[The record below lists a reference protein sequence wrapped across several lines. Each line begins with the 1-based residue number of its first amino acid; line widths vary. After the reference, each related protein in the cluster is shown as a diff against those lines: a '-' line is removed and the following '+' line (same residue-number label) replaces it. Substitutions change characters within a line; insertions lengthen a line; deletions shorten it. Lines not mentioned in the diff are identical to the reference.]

1 MDSQP
6 TQSPIIPTP
15 TPPSPP
21 PPVPPVIPPR
31 PPIIPQPPKKKS
43 LAWLIILIILL
54 LLAST
59 GILAYQYYQLK
70 TQTVN
75 PASSPPLAPS
85 LMPIPSQDPTADW
98 KTYTDSQYKYSIKY
112 PSSMVLE
119 QITDDPF
126 YPSYVIFKNEANQFN
141 IRATESTVL
150 ATTETIRSQ
159 TEGHVVTELIKNET
173 MQIGNVTARL
183 LEYSAEDKNNNRSTL
198 IIPSGKN
205 VIVINAPSEM
215 FDLILSTFK
224 FLD

>member
-1 MDSQP
+1 MQP
-6 TQSPIIPTP
+6 I
-15 TPPSPP
+15 PP
-21 PPVPPVIPPR
+21 PPIPPQPSI
-31 PPIIPQPPKKKS
+31 PPAPLVSPEPMAEAEPPRKKS
-43 LAWLIILIILL
+43 HSWLIILVILL

-85 LMPIPSQDPTADW
+85 LIPIPSQDPTADW

-215 FDLILSTFK
+215 FDQILSTFK